1 MILVLGSS
9 GQVASEL
16 RRLTGVEAVGRPDLD
31 FCDLGSI
38 SKVIEGARPSAVIN
52 AAAYTSVDAAEDDAE
67 VALMINSDAPAEV
80 ARMCRSLDVPLVHI
94 STDYVFDGT
103 KSRPYLPEDDCNPQ
117 SVYGASK
124 RAGEVAIAGS
134 GCRHVILRTSWV
146 FSRHGSNFV
155 KTMLRLGRE
164 RGRLS
169 VVSDQ
174 VGGPTSAAA
183 IAKCCAAIAGRMA
196 LDPEAGGTFHFSG
209 APAVSWLE
217 FAREI
222 FSVSSVDVELTPI
235 ETDAYPTRARR
246 PSYSVLDCQ
255 STCDTFAVSQPNWR
269 EDLLSVLR
277 DLGEVK

>member
-16 RRLTGVEAVGRPDLD
+16 RCLTGVEAVGRPDLD
-31 FCDLGSI
+31 FCELGSI
-38 SKVIEGARPSAVIN
+38 SKVIEGAQPSAVIN
-52 AAAYTSVDAAEDDAE
+52 AAAYTSVDAAEGDAE
-67 VALMINSDAPAEV
+67 VAQMINADAPAEV
-80 ARMCRSLDVPLVHI
+80 ARVCRSLDIPLVHI

-124 RAGEVAIAGS
+124 RAGEVAIAAS
-134 GCRHVILRTSWV
+134 CCRHVILRTSWV

-174 VGGPTSAAA
+174 IGGPTCAAS

-196 LDPEAGGTFHFSG
+196 LDPEVSGTFHFSG

-217 FAREI
+217 FAQEI
-222 FSVSSVDVELTPI
+222 FSVSRVDVELTPI
-235 ETDAYPTRARR
+235 ATDAYPTRAQR

-255 STCDTFAVSQPNWR
+255 ATCDTFAVSQPNWR
-269 EDLLSVLR
+269 EDLLCVLR
-277 DLGEVK
+277 ELEEVE

>member
-31 FCDLGSI
+31 FCDLRSI
-38 SKVIEGARPSAVIN
+38 YKVIEGAQPSAVIN

-67 VALMINSDAPAEV
+67 VAQMINSDAPAEV
-80 ARMCRSLDVPLVHI
+80 ARVCRSLDIPLVHI
-94 STDYVFDGT
+94 STDYVFDGS
-103 KSRPYLPEDDCNPQ
+103 KSRPYLTEDVCNPL

-124 RAGEVAIAGS
+124 RAGEVAIAAS

-174 VGGPTSAAA
+174 IGGPTSAAA
-183 IAKCCAAIAGRMA
+183 IAQCCVAIAGRMA
-196 LDPEAGGTFHFSG
+196 LDPEVGGTFHFSG
-209 APAVSWLE
+209 APAASWLE

-222 FSVSSVDVELTPI
+222 FSVSDLDVELTPI
-235 ETDAYPTRARR
+235 ATDAYPTSARR

-255 STCDTFAVSQPNWR
+255 ATCDTFAVSQPNWR
-269 EDLLSVLR
+269 EDLLCVLR
-277 DLGEVK
+277 ELGEVK